1 MSGDDI
7 PKQRRRR
14 SSWLLFA
21 LALQIFFA
29 LPPQLRSQSLTPVS
43 ETVSTGTLGNLHA
56 DKRVVQSG
64 RWFLVREFTI
74 DFAVKDTA
82 VFCGELTTTDATE
95 ANDLIAGNG
104 QPVDFVEKGKDLF
117 LTLKNGRKIHARRLS
132 SEKCPRA

>member
-7 PKQRRRR
+7 PEPRR
-14 SSWLLFA
+14 SSRLLFA
-21 LALQIFFA
+21 VTALMLCAAA
-29 LPPQLRSQSLTPVS
+29 LQLRSQSLTPVS
-43 ETVSTGTLGNLHA
+43 ETVTTGTIANLHA

-95 ANDLIAGNG
+95 ANDLIASNG
-104 QPVDFVEKGKDLF
+104 QPVDFVEKGKDLY
-117 LTLKNGRKIHARRLS
+117 LTLKNGRKIRARRLS